1 MGQKKFYPNFVN
13 RDINPFGKIW
23 TMQKKRSLSYLELQ
37 HVEVGFGVQPD
48 FPIIGL
54 YKMPGINA
62 MKPNTCDLVT
72 MCVIKQPSTLC
83 IG

>member
-1 MGQKKFYPNFVN
+1 MNNAKKN
-13 RDINPFGKIW
+13 RL
-23 TMQKKRSLSYLELQ
+23 KKSFSYLELQ

-48 FPIIGL
+48 F

-62 MKPNTCDLVT
+62 MKPSTCDLVT

-83 IG
+83 IWQVTVWKMKYRLFGF

>member
-1 MGQKKFYPNFVN
+1 
-13 RDINPFGKIW
+13 
-23 TMQKKRSLSYLELQ
+23 MQKKQIEKIIFIFG
-37 HVEVGFGVQPD
+37 VGFGVQPD

-72 MCVIKQPSTLC
+72 VCVIKQPSTLC
-83 IG
+83 IWQVTVWKMKYRLFGF

>member
-1 MGQKKFYPNFVN
+1 MTNAKNGLKKTF
-13 RDINPFGKIW
+13 
-23 TMQKKRSLSYLELQ
+23 SYLELQ

-72 MCVIKQPSTLC
+72 VCVIKQPSTLC
-83 IG
+83 IWQVTVWKMKYRLFGF